1 MASNIFAIFLDKI
14 PTALT
19 SKETI
24 KRHIE
29 HLRKLDKSGCLIL
42 CGPFTDYPSG
52 MIIVRAED
60 KEEAT
65 KIAQSDP
72 FVQEK
77 VRNFEIRSWLLAN
90 AENNYLS

>member
-1 MASNIFAIFLDKI
+1 MDSHLFAIMLDKI
-14 PTALT
+14 PHILT

-24 KRHIE
+24 QRHIE
-29 HLRKLDKSGCLIL
+29 HLRNLDKSGCLVL

-52 MIIVRAED
+52 MVIIRAID

-72 FVQEK
+72 FVREN
-77 VRNFEIRSWLLAN
+77 VRSFEVRSWLLAN
-90 AENNYLS
+90 KDNNFLG